1 MMPRRFIP
9 GRRSWVLG
17 LVVLLPL
24 LAPACRRA
32 SGDAPAAPEMPARR
46 RGRPPV
52 VVVGI
57 DGAEWRV
64 IRGLWAEDR
73 LPNLRRLAEAGTSAT
88 LKTAYGSS
96 PVIWTTIATG
106 RTPDEHGITDFV
118 ANTTQGM
125 VPVSSSQRRVPA
137 LWTMASRARL
147 RTAVLGWWASWPA
160 EDIDGVVVTDRAH
173 LEVDRVV
180 HPGSYLPGLQRERE
194 RARGEYPGLGG
205 RLPTPDPWMEDG
217 AFRDR
222 IMAHEAR
229 HLVGLGFDLFL
240 VYFRTVDI
248 ASHRYWKFYDP
259 GLYPG
264 TPAEDVRRFAHVI
277 PEVYEATDQA
287 LGDLLAACPKG
298 SNVFVVSDHGFVSG
312 PDQPFVIVNTERLL
326 EHLGFLVRKGE
337 GVDFPRSV
345 AYPVDSPNHARL
357 KKLRLSRAGR
367 EPQGRVSPDAAAA
380 ELDRLARALEGVTY
394 EGAGPVFRVVR
405 PDPPG
410 DADLTAEVSLTSPS
424 LRVRAGAET
433 YDDVVMYVNSISGT
447 HDASTNGVFIAAG
460 PDLAPG
466 ARADGVSVL
475 DLAPTVLYALGL
487 PTGEDFA
494 GRARDDLFTAA
505 YRARHPLWT
514 VPSWGTM
521 ASWRV
526 ESSPVDAKLLEE
538 LRALGYVSS
547 P

>member
-1 MMPRRFIP
+1 
-9 GRRSWVLG
+9 
-17 LVVLLPL
+17 
-24 LAPACRRA
+24 
-32 SGDAPAAPEMPARR
+32 
-46 RGRPPV
+46 
-52 VVVGI
+52 VGI
-57 DGAEWRV
+57 DGAEWKV
-64 IRGLWAEDR
+64 IRGLWAEGR
-73 LPNLRRLAEAGTSAT
+73 LPNLRRLADAGTSAV

-106 RTPDEHGITDFV
+106 RTPEEHGITDFV
-118 ANTTQGM
+118 ANTRQGM
-125 VPVSSSQRRVPA
+125 VPVSSSLRRVPA
-137 LWTMASRARL
+137 LWNMASRAGL

-160 EDIDGVVVTDRAH
+160 EDIGGVVVTDRAH
-173 LEVDRVV
+173 LDVDRIV
-180 HPGSYLPGLQRERE
+180 HPASYLAGLERERD

-205 RLPTPDPWMEDG
+205 RLPAPDPWMEDG

-229 HLVGLGFDLFL
+229 HLAGLGFDLFL

-264 TPAEDVRRFAHVI
+264 TPKEDVSRFAHVI

-326 EHLGFLVRKGE
+326 EHLGFLVRNGDG
-337 GVDFPRSV
+337 GVDFARSV

-357 KKLRLSRAGR
+357 KKLRLSLAGR
-367 EPQGRVSPDAAAA
+367 EPKGRVSPEAAPG
-380 ELDRLARALEGVTY
+380 ERDRLARALEGVTY
-394 EGAGPVFRVVR
+394 EGGGALFGTVR
-405 PDPPG
+405 SDPPADG
-410 DADLTAEVSLTSPS
+410 DVAAEVSLTSPS
-424 LRVRAGAET
+424 LKVRAGAQT
-433 YDDVVMYVNSISGT
+433 YDDVVMYINSISGT
-447 HDASTNGVFIAAG
+447 HDARTNGVFIAAG

-466 ARADGVSVL
+466 ARADGISVL

-487 PTGEDFA
+487 PAGEDFA
-494 GRARDDLFTAA
+494 GRARDDLFTEA
-505 YRARHPLWT
+505 YRSRHPPWT